1 MTELLS
7 IYKRGKRKQGVFIK
21 HFIITKFSMAMNF
34 LLSITNVKIDFL
46 QNWNMTGIA
55 PRLRIL
61 SMQSFKYKGSTQKV
75 TALSIVS
82 FMTMLFTKWVSST
95 ESLLHLPKAQ
105 KDVGSQQMSL
115 PCTLNLYISKSYIFE
130 GNRIKN

>member
-82 FMTMLFTKWVSST
+82 FMTMLFTK
-95 ESLLHLPKAQ
+95 
-105 KDVGSQQMSL
+105 
-115 PCTLNLYISKSYIFE
+115 
-130 GNRIKN
+130 